1 MNCPHCASTVTKEQ
15 TKKTSL
21 GYRRYR
27 CPACKRAFNERT
39 GTRFNSL
46 EYLCS
51 LLRIS
56 VRKISSLKAR
66 IWYYDGRCHGLWRGR
81 SCEANADALGHTFL
95 KPEIELAM
103 WSQEEGERWCE
114 RN

>member
-1 MNCPHCASTVTKEQ
+1 LLQLARNRPELVIVITEQ
-15 TKKTSL
+15 IL
-21 GYRRYR
+21 GGLPIG
-27 CPACKRAFNERT
+27 CGFPK
-39 GTRFNSL
+39 L
-46 EYLCS
+46 LLCW

-81 SCEANADALGHTFL
+81 SCEANAGALGHTFL

-114 RN
+114 RNRNPSVL